1 VDGQKTSGVNA
12 DMGVTYAPSNR
23 LQWVLTGELSR
34 DGVFKDVAKLAG
46 FSAGIRYE
54 EEDKAALDRAI
65 SRLINLVDANALSY
79 AVEHASVEA
88 MLEAWRPTM
97 TELKEESSEEEQVAS
112 NVQRVPVLLA
122 AAGRFDEARTA
133 LDHYLDVAS
142 RYPGDCSALALHCR

>member
-1 VDGQKTSGVNA
+1 
-12 DMGVTYAPSNR
+12 MGVTYAPSNR